1 MERVI
6 KTLKQKL
13 WRYFEYTGK
22 ENWIDVL
29 DKIVYNYNHSKHR
42 SHGYAP
48 AKIKRKDHDII
59 LTNLY
64 SKFAKLKPRKPKFLP
79 GSLVRIS
86 EKKLTFTKKYMSH
99 YSQEIFRI
107 KCVHTKIPVVSYKIE
122 DLSGNLINGIFVE
135 PELSPAA
142 LNNGA

>member
-13 WRYFEYTGK
+13 WRYFEYSGR
-22 ENWIDVL
+22 ENWVDVL
-29 DKIVYNYNHSKHR
+29 EKIVYNYNNSKHR
-42 SHGYAP
+42 SHGFAP

-64 SKFAKLKPRKPKFLP
+64 SKFAKLKPRKPTYAS

-86 EKKLTFTKKYMSH
+86 EKRLTFTKKYMSH
-99 YSQEIFRI
+99 FSDEIFRI
-107 KCVHTKIPVVSYKIE
+107 KCVYTKIPVVSYKVE
-122 DLSGNLINGIFVE
+122 DLSGNEISGIFVE
-135 PELSPAA
+135 PELAPAN
-142 LNNGA
+142 L